1 MWPAGGGEP
10 DPIEHTDDNLTW
22 DPDAFPDPGPGRQP
36 GITRDEPMSR
46 ADIVLHHMTA
56 STCHSSLARCPGKTP
71 GADLVAAAG
80 QRRA

>member
-1 MWPAGGGEP
+1 MHSP
-10 DPIEHTDDNLTW
+10 
-22 DPDAFPDPGPGRQP
+22 PGPGRQP

-56 STCHSSLARCPGKTP
+56 STCHSPLARCPGKTP